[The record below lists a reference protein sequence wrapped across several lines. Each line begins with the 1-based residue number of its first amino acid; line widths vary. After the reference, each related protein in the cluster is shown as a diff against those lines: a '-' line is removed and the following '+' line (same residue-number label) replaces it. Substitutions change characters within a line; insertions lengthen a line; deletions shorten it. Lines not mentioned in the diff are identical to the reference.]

1 METQVHM
8 SLKWQLFSCKQ
19 PRNVQAETFPDSEDH
34 INKARDSTHEDAHPD
49 KPKRK
54 LVQNSS
60 VKKKIKQTT
69 TKQNK
74 NKTHTKTTL

>member
-1 METQVHM
+1 M

-19 PRNVQAETFPDSEDH
+19 PRNVQPETFPDSEDH

-60 VKKKIKQTT
+60 IKKKNQTNNNQ
-69 TKQNK
+69 TKQKQNP
-74 NKTHTKTTL
+74 H